1 MQELKKENFDL
12 KLRLYMTQKNGEV
25 SIIVISY
32 LIFHIIIEFKALRRI
47 QSNMYDGAFI
57 CDILDVIQVLNTSLL
72 RLVSKYQFKVNNPF
86 HVTGLFLNLLETA
99 NLWLSVFRVY
109 RTRPVVWNGV
119 KRLYFESAMDFINFL
134 PQYTQIIFFRK

>member
-86 HVTGLFLNLLETA
+86 QVTGLFLNLLETA

-109 RTRPVVWNGV
+109 RKRPVV
-119 KRLYFESAMDFINFL
+119 
-134 PQYTQIIFFRK
+134 

>member
-1 MQELKKENFDL
+1 MMQELKKENFDL

-57 CDILDVIQVLNTSLL
+57 CDILDVILVLNTSLL

-86 HVTGLFLNLLETA
+86 MSLVYFYTSSKHQQTSGFLFSGCIERDQ
-99 NLWLSVFRVY
+99 WY
-109 RTRPVVWNGV
+109 
-119 KRLYFESAMDFINFL
+119 EME
-134 PQYTQIIFFRK
+134 

>member
-57 CDILDVIQVLNTSLL
+57 CDILDVYTSPEY
-72 RLVSKYQFKVNNPF
+72 VFASSGQQIPVQSKQSISCHWSISKPLGNSKPLAFCF
-86 HVTGLFLNLLETA
+86 Q
-99 NLWLSVFRVY
+99 
-109 RTRPVVWNGV
+109 GV
-119 KRLYFESAMDFINFL
+119 
-134 PQYTQIIFFRK
+134 